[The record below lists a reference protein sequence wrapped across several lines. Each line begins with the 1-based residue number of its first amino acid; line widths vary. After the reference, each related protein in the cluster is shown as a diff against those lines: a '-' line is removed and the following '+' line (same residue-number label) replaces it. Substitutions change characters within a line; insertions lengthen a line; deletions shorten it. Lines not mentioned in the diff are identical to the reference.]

1 MFKGSLVALIT
12 PMRSDGSVDEKAYA
26 EFVDWQIKEGT
37 DAVVPV
43 GTTGESPTLSH
54 DEHKRVV
61 EIAIE
66 VAKGRVPVIA
76 GAGSNSTE
84 EAIDLARHAKMAG
97 ADATLIVTP
106 YYNKPTQEGMYL
118 HFKAIADTV
127 DLPMIIYNIPPRSVV
142 DMSVETMARLAKHRN
157 IVGVKD
163 ATANLVRPAHEARLR
178 RRVLPVVGRG
188 SHGDCVPGR
197 GRRRLHQR
205 HGERR
210 AAAVRGH
217 AGRLAGGTRQGSDGD
232 PASAGPA
239 ARRAVRGDQSGTGE
253 VCRVIAGEDL
263 RALPPAACADHG
275 GHAGE
280 GAQRDDRRRSVE
292 LIIWLESAAPAHP

>member
-12 PMRSDGSVDEKAYA
+12 PMRADGSIDEKAYA

-54 DEHKRVV
+54 AEHKRVV

-66 VAKGRVPVIA
+66 VARGRVPVIA
-76 GAGSNSTE
+76 GAGSNSTA
-84 EAIDLARHAKMAG
+84 EAIDLARHAKKAG

-118 HFKAIADTV
+118 HFKAIADAV

-142 DMSVETMARLAKHRN
+142 DMSVDTMARLAKHKN

-163 ATANLVRPAHEARLR
+163 ATANLVRPLHTKRACGDDFCQLSGEDHTAIAFLAAGGDGCISVTANVAPRLCASMQDAWQEGRVREAMAIQNRLVPLHDALFSETSPAPVKYAASLLGKTADHCR
-178 RRVLPVVGRG
+178 LPLAPIMDATRAKV
-188 SHGDCVPGR
+188 
-197 GRRRLHQR
+197 
-205 HGERR
+205 R
-210 AAAVRGH
+210 AAMTDVG
-217 AGRLAGGTRQGSDGD
+217 L
-232 PASAGPA
+232 
-239 ARRAVRGDQSGTGE
+239 
-253 VCRVIAGEDL
+253 L
-263 RALPPAACADHG
+263 N
-275 GHAGE
+275 
-280 GAQRDDRRRSVE
+280 
-292 LIIWLESAAPAHP
+292 